1 MKNKIQVLDSILHLG
16 AAEKEQRAAFI
27 VSHSPRNRPILTLSQ
42 RDERVIVV
50 WSDAV
55 DDIISSV
62 LDIEARLL
70 KLVWKQRPGAA
81 TPGSLTRASVFPS
94 QSRTSLAIKKLADIE
109 LAEKSVDASSPDV
122 LSVTKDR
129 ELEQGLKVIPRPT
142 RILAPIYIGLAT
154 ALSAC
159 EFSLTLS
166 SQAPY

>member
-1 MKNKIQVLDSILHLG
+1 MTPPLRPSTPQPFNH
-16 AAEKEQRAAFI
+16 
-27 VSHSPRNRPILTLSQ
+27 PILTFSQ

-94 QSRTSLAIKKLADIE
+94 QSRSSLVIKKLADIE
-109 LAEKSVDASSPDV
+109 LAEKSVDISSPDV
-122 LSVTKDR
+122 LSSVTKDR

-142 RILAPIYIGLAT
+142 RVLAPIYIGLAT

-159 EFSLTLS
+159 ELSLTPS